1 MIMSTVLYKL
11 YRIKNGRLRNL
22 IVRIISRIEHG
33 QLYSKTMRKI
43 FKDYHGVEIG
53 MYTHGSCF
61 VPGNFD
67 RFTTVGRYCSI
78 AANVKVFNRDHP
90 MDFKSMHAFFFNSN
104 LKYTKEDLVEYSP
117 LVIGNDVWLGDGV
130 KIMPQVTNIGDGAV
144 IGAGAVVNK
153 DVPPYAVVVGNPAR
167 VVRYRFSKE
176 VIESLLESKWWEK
189 DIEEI
194 LPDIKEYQQPYE
206 KLYFNKRESIEG
218 DSDVHQ
224 KV

>member
-1 MIMSTVLYKL
+1 
-11 YRIKNGRLRNL
+11 
-22 IVRIISRIEHG
+22 
-33 QLYSKTMRKI
+33 
-43 FKDYHGVEIG
+43 
-53 MYTHGSCF
+53 
-61 VPGNFD
+61 
-67 RFTTVGRYCSI
+67 
-78 AANVKVFNRDHP
+78 
-90 MDFKSMHAFFFNSN
+90 
-104 LKYTKEDLVEYSP
+104 
-117 LVIGNDVWLGDGV
+117 
-130 KIMPQVTNIGDGAV
+130 
-144 IGAGAVVNK
+144 
-153 DVPPYAVVVGNPAR
+153 VVVGNPAR

>member
-1 MIMSTVLYKL
+1 MAISNWLYKL
-11 YRIKNGRLRNL
+11 YRIKSGRLRNL
-22 IVRIISRIEHG
+22 IIRIINRIERG
-33 QLYSKTMRKI
+33 QFYSNTLRKI

-78 AANVKVFNRDHP
+78 AANVKVFNRNHP
-90 MDFKSMHAFFFNSN
+90 SDFKSTHGFFFNPS
-104 LKYTKEDLVEYSP
+104 LKYCKEELVDYIP
-117 LVIGNDVWLGDGV
+117 LTIGGDVWIGDSARILPNV
-130 KIMPQVTNIGDGAV
+130 RNIGDGAV
-144 IGAGAVVNK
+144 IAAGAVVNK
-153 DVPPYAVVVGNPAR
+153 DVPPYAVVVGNPAC

-206 KLYFNKRESIEG
+206 KLYFNKKESIEG

-224 KV
+224 NT